1 MHHHRRIVC
10 TVAFVT
16 TAYLIVF
23 SLWLNLFL
31 PKSEPGTVG
40 FQIMFLVCLYGTV
53 LGLAMVF
60 SDRSSKVQRRIERDG
75 FEGWATVRSA
85 KPVRVTRGGQL
96 TELDLDLTVPGSE
109 PYHGKVFYEVSHKH
123 LPRYTPGQIV
133 TIFVD
138 PEDRDRILL
147 FP

>member
-109 PYHGKVFYEVSHKH
+109 PYHGKVFYEVSRKH
-123 LPRYTPGQIV
+123 LPRYTPGQVV

-138 PEDRDRILL
+138 PDDRDRILL

>member
-1 MHHHRRIVC
+1 MRHHRRTVC

-60 SDRSSKVQRRIERDG
+60 SDRSSKVQRRIEREG

>member
-60 SDRSSKVQRRIERDG
+60 SGRSSKVQRRIEREG

>member
-60 SDRSSKVQRRIERDG
+60 SDRSSKVQRRIEREG